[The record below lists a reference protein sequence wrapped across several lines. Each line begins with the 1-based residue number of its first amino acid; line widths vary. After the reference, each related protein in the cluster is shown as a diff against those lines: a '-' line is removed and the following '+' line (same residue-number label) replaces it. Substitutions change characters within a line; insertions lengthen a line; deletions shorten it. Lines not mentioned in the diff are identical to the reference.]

1 MSKLH
6 ALCLALTLLATTFA
20 FASSGTAASGA
31 AAEGTVVKK
40 SNHSV
45 AATIDRLEAILK
57 EKGLTIFARVDHQAG
72 AQKAGLELRPTML
85 LVFGNP
91 KLGTPLMQS
100 GQTIGLDL
108 PQKAL
113 AYEDAAGD
121 VYLAYNDPA
130 YLAGRHAIADRDE
143 VFKRISG
150 ALGNFTDA
158 AVK

>member
-1 MSKLH
+1 M
-6 ALCLALTLLATTFA
+6 ALFAAPLIGGPLALS
-20 FASSGTAASGA
+20 ASAEAADGLI
-31 AAEGTVVKK
+31 VKK
-40 SNHSV
+40 SSHSV
-45 AATIDRLEAILK
+45 SDTIDRLEAILK
-57 EKGLTIFARVDHQAG
+57 EKGLTVFAKVDHQAG

-85 LVFGNP
+85 LIFGNP

-100 GQTIGLDL
+100 GQSIAIDL

-130 YLAGRHAIADRDE
+130 YLSGRHAIADRAE
-143 VFKRISG
+143 VFKKITG
-150 ALGNFTDA
+150 ALGAFTDA